1 MLINN
6 SKPAD
11 FLDTVLCR
19 LTLSMHAMIWCTQ
32 FPIQLM
38 SMHGQIGP
46 IKLTNQASK
55 ALRYK
60 TGNKTG
66 SLQNYNHP
74 KNLQSRQLPNGTSG
88 I

>member
-11 FLDTVLCR
+11 VLDTVLCT

-32 FPIQLM
+32 FPTQQV

-55 ALRYK
+55 ALLY
-60 TGNKTG
+60 KTG

-88 I
+88 IQ